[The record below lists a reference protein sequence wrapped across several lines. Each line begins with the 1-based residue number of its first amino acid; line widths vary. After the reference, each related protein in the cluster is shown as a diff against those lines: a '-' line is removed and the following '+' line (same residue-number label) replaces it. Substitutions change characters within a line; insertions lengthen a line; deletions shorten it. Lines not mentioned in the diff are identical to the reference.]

1 MRMSFALTSPFKPTG
16 DQPQAIEKLVA
27 GIRAGA
33 RHQTLLGVTGSGKTF
48 VMSNVIAQIKKP
60 TLIISHNKTL
70 AAQLASEFEEF
81 FPDAAVHYFVSY
93 YDYYQ
98 PEAYVPS
105 SDTYIEKETNINEEI
120 DRLRHAATQALL
132 TRKDVILVASV
143 SCIYGLGSPE
153 EYQAISLK
161 LNVRANGRSPVRTDI
176 LRSLVRMQYERND
189 IDLHRGTFRV
199 RGNSIDVFPV
209 FSLEQIWRLEC
220 AGNSLVKISEVDSL
234 TGKSLR
240 TTEEITIFPATHY
253 VAPAHEVE
261 DILKQIERDLDGAVN
276 TFLAAGKPL
285 EAERL
290 SQRVRF
296 DLEMIRATGY
306 CNGIENYSRYFDR
319 RKAGEPPHTLIDFFK
334 YSDPNSLTFI
344 DESHMTI
351 PQIRGMYEGDKSRK
365 DTLVS
370 YGFRLPAARDNR
382 PLTFDE
388 FNKRIGQVTYVSA
401 THGEYELLQSRS
413 HPTHPRPSGDPSQE
427 GNSQKSPPAE
437 GRRCAGVGYD
447 GIVEQLIRPP
457 GLRDPPIEIQ
467 PLQNQIDHLLGEIQK
482 RIAKKQRVLVTTLT
496 KRMAED
502 LAEYLEEI
510 NVKAAYIHADVET
523 FERLELL
530 RDLRLGVYDVLVGI
544 NLLREGLDLPEVSL
558 VAILDADKEGF
569 LRSDTSLL
577 QVMGR
582 AARHAEGHIIMYADR
597 VTGSMQSAIDEVK
610 RRRKI
615 QESYNKKH
623 GVTPQSI
630 TKEIREHRLAGG
642 KLAPEE
648 KKTEVDY
655 AKMDKKEVRY
665 YLEELKDRM
674 DLASKNLEFERA
686 GEFRD
691 EIVTINQ
698 SLRRKKHKV

>member
-1 MRMSFALTSPFKPTG
+1 MG
-16 DQPQAIEKLVA
+16 
-27 GIRAGA
+27 
-33 RHQTLLGVTGSGKTF
+33 GKK
-48 VMSNVIAQIKKP
+48 IP
-60 TLIISHNKTL
+60 
-70 AAQLASEFEEF
+70 
-81 FPDAAVHYFVSY
+81 P
-93 YDYYQ
+93 
-98 PEAYVPS
+98 PGP
-105 SDTYIEKETNINEEI
+105 
-120 DRLRHAATQALL
+120 
-132 TRKDVILVASV
+132 
-143 SCIYGLGSPE
+143 
-153 EYQAISLK
+153 
-161 LNVRANGRSPVRTDI
+161 
-176 LRSLVRMQYERND
+176 
-189 IDLHRGTFRV
+189 RG
-199 RGNSIDVFPV
+199 PP
-209 FSLEQIWRLEC
+209 
-220 AGNSLVKISEVDSL
+220 
-234 TGKSLR
+234 
-240 TTEEITIFPATHY
+240 PAT
-253 VAPAHEVE
+253 
-261 DILKQIERDLDGAVN
+261 
-276 TFLAAGKPL
+276 
-285 EAERL
+285 
-290 SQRVRF
+290 
-296 DLEMIRATGY
+296 
-306 CNGIENYSRYFDR
+306 
-319 RKAGEPPHTLIDFFK
+319 PP
-334 YSDPNSLTFI
+334 P
-344 DESHMTI
+344 
-351 PQIRGMYEGDKSRK
+351 P
-365 DTLVS
+365 
-370 YGFRLPAARDNR
+370 
-382 PLTFDE
+382 
-388 FNKRIGQVTYVSA
+388 
-401 THGEYELLQSRS
+401 
-413 HPTHPRPSGDPSQE
+413 
-427 GNSQKSPPAE
+427 PPA
-437 GRRCAGVGYD
+437 R
-447 GIVEQLIRPP
+447 RPP
-457 GLRDPPIEIQ
+457 PIDPQ

-558 VAILDADKEGF
+558 VAILDPDKEGY
-569 LRSDTSLL
+569 LRSKTSLL